1 MFPMILS
8 AIESPEDHDV
18 ITDFFIKNRLLLYT
32 EARKY
37 LSVQEDVEDVVYEA
51 IARIIDKMDVF
62 RDLLPIQQQQYGKVI
77 VRNLSFS
84 LLKKRARFTTVPFE
98 DVDNYLLI
106 DEDQLPDNLVLQ
118 QMKLEQMRSIWVLMP
133 VEERLLLEQK
143 YILKWS
149 DEDLAAR
156 FGIKTQSVRM
166 RLTRA
171 KRRIIQL
178 MKEHGFL
185 ISEWLEN

>member
-1 MFPMILS
+1 MLPIVTC

-118 QMKLEQMRSIWVLMP
+118 QMKLEQMRSIWALMP

-185 ISEWLEN
+185 ISEWLEK

>member
-1 MFPMILS
+1 MLPIVTC

>member
-1 MFPMILS
+1 MLPIVTC

-18 ITDFFIKNRLLLYT
+18 ITDFFIKNMLLLYT

-118 QMKLEQMRSIWVLMP
+118 QMKLEQMRSIWALMP

-185 ISEWLEN
+185 ISEWLEK